1 MQNSKIDIKNED
13 RQMGEII
20 LDGHKLA
27 WHKDRVDA
35 WLKGERI
42 APITIDCAL
51 TRRCT
56 YRCIYCYGMLQ
67 ANDEK
72 RMSKDVISRFLDDAA
87 EIGVKAISFVSDG
100 ESTCSPHLYDA
111 ILRGKSNGLDMALG
125 TNGYLLKEERLEDI
139 LPALTYLR
147 FNISAAEADK
157 YAAIHVCKKECYF
170 KIINTIKTCV
180 KIKNEKNLDVTIGLQ
195 MILLPEVVDQVIP
208 LSNLGKKLGVDY
220 LVIKHCSDDEMG
232 TLGVDYSKYNDM
244 VDILK
249 EAETYSDNKYLVRA
263 KWSKILSGGSR
274 NYTRCYGPP
283 FIMQFSGSGLVAP
296 CGMLF
301 NDKYKKYHIGN
312 IVDTPFKKI
321 WQSDRYWE
329 VINLIASE
337 KFDARTMCG
346 SLCLQHKAN
355 ECLWALKHGNAV
367 LEKEGADSP
376 MHINFV

>member
-1 MQNSKIDIKNED
+1 
-13 RQMGEII
+13 MGEII
-20 LDGHKLA
+20 LDGHKLV

-72 RMSKDVISRFLDDAA
+72 RMTKDVIFRFLDDAA

-157 YAAIHVCKKECYF
+157 YATIHVCKKECYF
-170 KIINTIKTCV
+170 KIINTVKTCV
-180 KIKNEKNLDVTIGLQ
+180 KIKKEKNLDVTIGLQ

-283 FIMQFSGSGLVAP
+283 FIIQFSGSGLVAP

-301 NDKYKKYHIGN
+301 NDRYKKYHIGN
-312 IVDTPFKKI
+312 IIDTPFKKI
-321 WQSDRYWE
+321 WQGDRYWE

-337 KFDARTMCG
+337 KFDAKTMCG
-346 SLCLQHKAN
+346 SLCLQHKVN
-355 ECLWALKHGNAV
+355 ECLWAIKHENAV
-367 LEKEGADSP
+367 LKKEDFSP
-376 MHINFV
+376 PAHINFI

>member
-157 YAAIHVCKKECYF
+157 YATIHVCKKECYF